1 MNDCMFVKP
10 WQDGAVNEP
19 DQDASGSVPTDGGRR
34 KPSNGAMSAPPS
46 GDVPAIR
53 TVSDVET
60 LKALADPTRLA
71 ILNELMM
78 PRADGLPVMS
88 VKELAA
94 DLGEPQTKL
103 YRHIKHLEAAGL
115 IKAVTSRVVSGI
127 VEHRYQACQSDL
139 MLGADLTARQKASA
153 EAEATVAAAL
163 DFYRSQFFAANRAE
177 IEADQASPREPH
189 RRAMLNMSTARVSAS
204 QALAIHEQLG
214 RISDEV
220 SQAGEDSDNAGDDL
234 VTINVLIGYFTPDSH
249 RE

>member
-1 MNDCMFVKP
+1 MSVNP
-10 WQDGAVNEP
+10 WQDGAVTDVNEP
-19 DQDASGSVPTDGGRR
+19 DQDAPGSEPANGGASDPTYGTMST
-34 KPSNGAMSAPPS
+34 PPNG
-46 GDVPAIR
+46 DTPAIR

-71 ILNELMM
+71 ILNELM
-78 PRADGLPVMS
+78 RAQAGGLPVMS

-94 DLGEPQTKL
+94 ELGEPQTKL

-139 MLGADLTARQKASA
+139 MLGAGLTAKQKVSA

-163 DFYRSQFFAANRAE
+163 DFYRRQFFAAHRADLDNE
-177 IEADQASPREPH
+177 HASPREPH
-189 RRAMLNMSTARVSAS
+189 RRAMLNMCTAQVPAS
-204 QALAIHEQLG
+204 QALAISERLG

-220 SQAGEDSDNAGDDL
+220 SQAGQDNDDTSEDL
-234 VTINVLIGYFTPDSH
+234 VTINVMIGYFTDDSH